1 MNNFPWCEKYRPS
14 DFNNIIFDDNNK
26 KFFDNLLKDNNFPN
40 MLFYGSPGTGKT
52 TTIIN
57 IVNQYN
63 KINNINNK
71 YNNKISTIHLN
82 ASDERGIDIIRN
94 NIQNFI
100 NSSYLFNEGI
110 KYIIFDEVDYMTN
123 NAQQA
128 LKCLVQEKNNNIR
141 FCLICNYISK
151 IDKSLKEEFIKVRFN
166 KLPKKNILDLL
177 KNITINENIKINDK
191 VLNNIVNYFDNDVRS
206 MINYLQSNTINK
218 ICLLDNTLLENIFY
232 INIDIDKS
240 LNDFIKQIINIEKK
254 CLLYKSYVLK
264 KYIHYILLNKINLL
278 NDNIIE
284 YFEFI
289 IHNNNNSNNLIMN
302 NIKCVYFSIKNIGK

>member
-1 MNNFPWCEKYRPS
+1 
-14 DFNNIIFDDNNK
+14 
-26 KFFDNLLKDNNFPN
+26 

-57 IVNQYN
+57 IINQYN
-63 KINNINNK
+63 KINNNNI
-71 YNNKISTIHLN
+71 YNKKVSTIHLN

-100 NSSYLFNEGI
+100 NSSYLFNDGI

-177 KNITINENIKINDK
+177 KNITINENVKISDK

-206 MINYLQSNTINK
+206 MINYLQSNTISK
-218 ICLLDNTLLENIFY
+218 IYLLDDTILENIFK
-232 INIDIDKS
+232 INISKTV
-240 LNDFIKQIINIEKK
+240 NEFIKCIVNIEKK
-254 CLLYKSYVLK
+254 CLLYKSYILK
-264 KYIHYILLNKINLL
+264 KYIHYI
-278 NDNIIE
+278 
-284 YFEFI
+284 
-289 IHNNNNSNNLIMN
+289 
-302 NIKCVYFSIKNIGK
+302 IK